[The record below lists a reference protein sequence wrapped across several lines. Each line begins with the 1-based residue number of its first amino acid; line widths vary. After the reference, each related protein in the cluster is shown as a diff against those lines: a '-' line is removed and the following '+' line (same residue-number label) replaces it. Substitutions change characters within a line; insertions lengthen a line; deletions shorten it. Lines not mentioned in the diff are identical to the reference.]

1 MLIQRDEPSPTNAPS
16 RHAWDTFSLVA
27 VCLLAVCVSLGAALV
42 SLSKMLVLI
51 AVLGRLVL
59 DWRGG
64 TLRWPRQQPW
74 TIWAVCLAL
83 LWMLTTF
90 LWTEA
95 PLTDALTALLRHAR
109 LGWLLAVFYLLR
121 SPALA
126 LTALKWLVLGQL
138 FVVIS
143 SWLLWLGVSL
153 PWGNKY
159 EHSLGIL
166 FTSTLEQPVM
176 SSLMLMLLWF
186 FRGLCPSGWRRA
198 LLWSVMA
205 MTLGNVLFIMSG
217 RTGFLVILLLISMA
231 VFWEI
236 PKRFRW
242 GVVML
247 PLVLGV
253 VLMNLSPR
261 FKTKMSQITSDVG
274 QYQQGNFNSSQG
286 QRLDYWH
293 RSLLAIAEKPLL
305 GHGVGSWRANYLR
318 LGGLQPDA
326 PTNPH
331 QQFLLWFV
339 EAGSVGLLLLLVIFI
354 ALYRDA
360 LQLQTRPAAHA
371 LIGTTAI
378 AALMGLMNCPFFGV
392 GMGEFFFVMMGALL
406 ALNATRH
413 HDAVP

>member
-1 MLIQRDEPSPTNAPS
+1 MQIQTDAPWPTNTPA
-16 RHAWDTFSLVA
+16 RDAWDTFSLVA

-42 SLSKMLVLI
+42 SLSKVLVLI

-83 LWMLTTF
+83 LWMMTTF
-90 LWTEA
+90 MWTEA
-95 PLTDALTALLRHAR
+95 PHQDAVTAILRHAR

-121 SPALA
+121 TPAQS
-126 LTALKWLVLGQL
+126 LTALKWLVQGQL

-159 EHSLGIL
+159 EHQLGVL
-166 FTSTLEQPVM
+166 FTSTLEQPIM

-186 FRGLCPSGWRRA
+186 FRGLFPSGWRRA
-198 LLWSVMA
+198 LLWTVMA
-205 MTLGNVLFIMSG
+205 ITLSNVLFIMTG
-217 RTGFLVILLLISMA
+217 RTGFLVILLVISMA

-236 PKRFRW
+236 PKRYRW
-242 GVVML
+242 GVVIV

-261 FKTKMSQITSDVG
+261 FKTKMSQITSDVT

-339 EAGSVGLLLLLVIFI
+339 EAGSVGMLLLLGIFI

-360 LQLQTRPAAHA
+360 LQLQTKQAAHA

-378 AALMGLMNCPFFGV
+378 AALVGLMNCPFFGV
-392 GMGEFFFVMMGALL
+392 GMGEFFFVMMGGLL
-406 ALNATRH
+406 ALNAKH
-413 HDAVP
+413 HRGVAP

>member
-1 MLIQRDEPSPTNAPS
+1 MASP
-16 RHAWDTFSLVA
+16 WDKFSLVA

-42 SLSKMLVLI
+42 SLSKVLVLT
-51 AVLGRLVL
+51 AVLGQLVL
-59 DWRGG
+59 AWRGG

-83 LWMLTTF
+83 LWMLATF

-95 PLTDALTALLRHAR
+95 PRTDALTAMLRHAR

-121 SPALA
+121 TPTQA

-143 SWLLWLGVSL
+143 SWLLWLGVQL

-159 EHSLGIL
+159 SHDMGIL
-166 FTSTLEQPVM
+166 FTSTLEQPIM
-176 SSLMLMLLWF
+176 SSLMLMLIWH

-198 LLWSVMA
+198 LLWSA
-205 MTLGNVLFIMSG
+205 MLVTLGNVLFIMTG

-236 PKRFRW
+236 PNRYRW
-242 GVVML
+242 GVVVL
-247 PLVLGV
+247 PIVLGV
-253 VLMNLSPR
+253 ALMSLSPR
-261 FKTKMSQITSDVG
+261 FKTKMSQITSDVS

-293 RSLLAIAEKPLL
+293 RSLLAINEKPLL
-305 GHGVGSWRANYLR
+305 GHGVGSWRSNYLR

-339 EAGSVGLLLLLVIFI
+339 EAGAVGLVLLLGFFI
-354 ALYRDA
+354 GLYRDA
-360 LQLQTRPAAHA
+360 LQLQTRPASQA

-378 AALMGLMNCPFFGV
+378 AALVGLMNCPFFGV
-392 GMGEFFFVMMGALL
+392 GMGEFFFVMMGGLL
-406 ALNATRH
+406 ALNATPRP
-413 HDAVP
+413 ASTP

>member
-1 MLIQRDEPSPTNAPS
+1 M
-16 RHAWDTFSLVA
+16 VA

-42 SLSKMLVLI
+42 SLSKVLVLI
-51 AVLGRLVL
+51 AVIGRLVL

-64 TLRWPRQQPW
+64 TLRLPRQQPW
-74 TIWAVCLAL
+74 TIWAVCVAL

-95 PLTDALTALLRHAR
+95 PLPDALTAMLRHAR

-121 SPALA
+121 TPAQA
-126 LTALKWLVLGQL
+126 LTALKWLVMGQL

-143 SWLLWLGVSL
+143 SWLLWLGVPL

-159 EHSLGIL
+159 AHDMGIL
-166 FTSTLEQPVM
+166 FTSTLEQPIM

-186 FRGLCPSGWRRA
+186 FRGLCPTGWRRA

-205 MTLGNVLFIMSG
+205 MTLGNVLFIMTG
-217 RTGFLVILLLISMA
+217 RTGFLVILLLISMV

-236 PKRFRW
+236 PKRYRW
-242 GVVML
+242 GVAVL
-247 PLVLGV
+247 PIVLGV
-253 VLMNLSPR
+253 ALMSLSPR
-261 FKTKMSQITSDVG
+261 FKAKMSEISTDV
-274 QYQQGNFNSSQG
+274 QLYQQGKLSNQG
-286 QRLDYWH
+286 ARLDYWH

-318 LGGLQPDA
+318 LGGLQQDA

-331 QQFLLWFV
+331 QQFLLWTV
-339 EAGSVGLLLLLVIFI
+339 EAGAFGLLLLVGIFI

-360 LQLQTRPAAHA
+360 RHLGSKGARA
-371 LIGTTAI
+371 LIGTTSI
-378 AALMGLMNCPFFGV
+378 AALVGMMNCPFFGV
-392 GMGEFFFVMMGALL
+392 GMGEFFFVMMGGLL
-406 ALNATRH
+406 ALNVRRLQGALQLDNNQLH
-413 HDAVP
+413 NSSEGVDSNWGQ